1 MNKYWK
7 KAIRLIPGGNLLY
20 SKRPEMFL
28 PNKWPT
34 YFKKSKDCYV
44 WDIKNKKYTDMI
56 FAVGTNVLG
65 YGNKKV
71 NNAVLKA
78 VKNGNLSTLN
88 TYDEVNLASELL
100 KINKWADM
108 AKFARTGGE
117 ANTIAIRIAKAA
129 SGKKKQNIAV
139 CGYHGWHDWYL
150 ALNLKN
156 KKNLNYH
163 LGNNVRTAGVN
174 STLKDSI
181 YLFRYNDLERLES
194 LLKEKKVGIVK
205 MEVERNI
212 KPINNFLQNV
222 RKLTKKYK
230 AILIFDECTSGFRE
244 TYGGLHSK
252 YDVFPDMITYGKAL
266 GNGYAITAIL
276 GRKKI
281 MQATQNTFLS
291 STFWSERI
299 GFVAGL
305 ETLKVMKQK
314 KTWIT
319 IKRNGQYIM
328 DGWQNLAK
336 KNNIEIEIFGFKSIP
351 QFRFSKDNNL
361 LKTFITHE
369 MLKKNY
375 LASNVIYV
383 SIAHTKKIIDLYLKD
398 LDKVFQKISKIKN
411 PKKEIKIEQA
421 HQDFKRLN

>member
-88 TYDEVNLASELL
+88 TYDEVNLASEIL

-150 ALNLKN
+150 ASNLKN
-156 KKNLNYH
+156 KK
-163 LGNNVRTAGVN
+163 
-174 STLKDSI
+174 K
-181 YLFRYNDLERLES
+181 F
-194 LLKEKKVGIVK
+194 
-205 MEVERNI
+205 
-212 KPINNFLQNV
+212 
-222 RKLTKKYK
+222 KL
-230 AILIFDECTSGFRE
+230 S
-244 TYGGLHSK
+244 
-252 YDVFPDMITYGKAL
+252 
-266 GNGYAITAIL
+266 
-276 GRKKI
+276 
-281 MQATQNTFLS
+281 
-291 STFWSERI
+291 
-299 GFVAGL
+299 
-305 ETLKVMKQK
+305 
-314 KTWIT
+314 
-319 IKRNGQYIM
+319 
-328 DGWQNLAK
+328 
-336 KNNIEIEIFGFKSIP
+336 
-351 QFRFSKDNNL
+351 FSK
-361 LKTFITHE
+361 
-369 MLKKNY
+369 
-375 LASNVIYV
+375 
-383 SIAHTKKIIDLYLKD
+383 
-398 LDKVFQKISKIKN
+398 
-411 PKKEIKIEQA
+411 
-421 HQDFKRLN
+421 